1 MASRLSR
8 NGQINEIIKCGKD
21 PVYFM
26 NKYLKIQHP
35 MRGLIPF
42 KTYPFQDDCVKDF
55 NDNRFNIILKSRQLG
70 LSTLVAAYA
79 VWQAIFYKEKN
90 ILIIATKLAVA
101 QNFIRKVKTYI
112 KSMPKWLLV
121 PAITANNKQQVEFSN
136 GSQIKAVPTSED
148 AGRSEALSLL
158 IVDEAAFV
166 RNFDELWMGLYP
178 TLSTGGRAILLSTPN
193 GVGGQYHE
201 IYVKA
206 ESKENKFNPI
216 KLMWDVHPER
226 GDEWFEKET
235 KNMSQKQVS
244 QELLCDFASSGDTF
258 LTAEDLQK
266 IRIRTKAPIEKSG
279 PNFNVWYW
287 EYPIEGV
294 NYIASADIAR
304 GDSGDY
310 STFHIL
316 NCKDKSVAVEYKG
329 KIPPDHFASLLYDV
343 ARRFN
348 NAIVCPENNA
358 YGYSVLTKLQDLA
371 YNNIYFSSE
380 KEKYKFLYGDG
391 TNIGKAGFNT
401 NKESREKI
409 LANFEESLRNSR
421 VKTHSTR
428 LHEELKTFVWNGKKV
443 GAMKGYNDDLIMSLA
458 IGCWLM
464 DSNSNTYN
472 VEQIKQA
479 DALLK
484 GMEVNNTS
492 TKDTIMSPFYT
503 NKVNNV
509 NPFIPVYMPDG
520 KFSANGQIT
529 KKNPLGDLSWLLGK
543 K

>member
-1 MASRLSR
+1 MKTR

-35 MRGLIPF
+35 LKGLIPF
-42 KTYPFQDDCVKDF
+42 NTFPFQDDCVSDF

-79 VWQAIFYKEKN
+79 VWQAVFYKDKN

-121 PAITANNKQQVEFSN
+121 PVITANNKQQVEFSN

-201 IYVKA
+201 IYTKA
-206 ESKENKFNPI
+206 TRKENEFNPI

-226 GDEWFEKET
+226 DDEWFQKET

-258 LTAEDLQK
+258 LSNDIIEK
-266 IRIRTKAPIEKSG
+266 IRIMSKQPMEKSG
-279 PNFNVWYW
+279 PGNNVWYW

-294 NYIASADIAR
+294 NYILSADIAR

-310 STFHIL
+310 STFHVI
-316 NCKDKSVAVEYKG
+316 NVKNMSIASEFKG
-329 KIPPDHFASLLYDV
+329 KIPPDQFASVVYDI

-358 YGYSVLTKLQDLA
+358 YGYTMLVKLGDLG
-371 YNNIYFSSE
+371 YKNIYFSSE
-380 KEKYKFLYGDG
+380 KEKYRYLYGEG
-391 TNIGKAGFNT
+391 NNIGKAGFNT

-409 LANFEESLRNSR
+409 LANFEECLRNGKIKSY
-421 VKTHSTR
+421 SNR
-428 LHEELKTFVWNGKKV
+428 LYSELKTFIWNGKKV
-443 GAMKGYNDDLIMSLA
+443 TAMKGYNDDLIMSLA
-458 IGCWLM
+458 IGSWLAC
-464 DSNSNTYN
+464 SNSDAYN
-472 VEQIKQA
+472 VAQMEQA

-484 GMEVNNTS
+484 GMEFNNKKINNTMQN
-492 TKDTIMSPFYT
+492 TPFY
-503 NKVNNV
+503 KNNHNYV
-509 NPFIPVYMPDG
+509 NPFIPVYMPDRSFG
-520 KFSANGQIT
+520 SKEEIT
-529 KKNPLGDLSWLLGK
+529 RKNPLGDLSWLIGK
-543 K
+543 

>member
-1 MASRLSR
+1 MAQRLSR
-8 NGQINEIIKCGKD
+8 NSQINEIIKCGKD

-42 KTYPFQDDCVKDF
+42 KTFPFQDDCVKEF
-55 NDNRFNIILKSRQLG
+55 NDHRFNIILKSRQLG
-70 LSTLVAAYA
+70 LSTLAAAYA
-79 VWQAIFYKEKN
+79 VWQSIFYKEKN

-121 PAITANNKQQVEFSN
+121 PTITANNKQQVEFSN

-201 IYVKA
+201 IYTKA
-206 ESKENKFNPI
+206 ERKENKFNPI

-226 GDEWFEKET
+226 DDDWFNKET
-235 KNMSQKQVS
+235 KNMSQKQVA

-258 LTAEDLQK
+258 LTNEVLEK
-266 IRIRTKAPIEKSG
+266 IRLSTKAPIERSG
-279 PNFNVWYW
+279 PEYNVWYW
-287 EYPIEGV
+287 EYPLEGV
-294 NYIASADIAR
+294 NYICSADIAR

-310 STFHIL
+310 SAFHII
-316 NCKDKSVAVEYKG
+316 NTKDNSIAVEYKG
-329 KIPPDHFASLLYDV
+329 KIPPDHFASLLYDI

-348 NAIVCPENNA
+348 NAIICPENNA
-358 YGYSVLTKLQDLA
+358 YGYSVLTKLRDLA
-371 YNNIYFSSE
+371 YKNIYFTSE
-380 KEKYKFLYGDG
+380 KEKYKFLYGEG

-401 NKESREKI
+401 SKESKEKI
-409 LANFEESLRNSR
+409 LANFEESLRNNR
-421 VKTHSTR
+421 LKTYSQR
-428 LHEELKTFVWNGKKV
+428 LFAELKTFVWNGKKV

-458 IGCWLM
+458 IGCWIT
-464 DSNSNTYN
+464 DSNSSSYN

-479 DALLK
+479 DSLLK

-503 NKVNNV
+503 NRHNVV
-509 NPFIPVYMPDG
+509 NPFIPVYMPDS
-520 KFSANGQIT
+520 KFSGKEIT
-529 KKNPLGDLSWLLGK
+529 KKNPLGDLSWLIGK
-543 K
+543 

>member
-1 MASRLSR
+1 MKTR

-35 MRGLIPF
+35 LRGLIKF
-42 KTYPFQDDCVKDF
+42 NTFPFQDDCVKDF
-55 NDNRFNIILKSRQLG
+55 NDHRFNIILKSRQLG

-79 VWQAIFYKEKN
+79 VWQSVFYKEKN

-121 PAITANNKQQVEFSN
+121 PTIVANNKQQVEFSN

-201 IYVKA
+201 IYTKA
-206 ESKENKFNPI
+206 ERKENEFNSI

-226 GDEWFEKET
+226 NDDWFEKET
-235 KNMSQKQVS
+235 KNMSKKQVA

-258 LTAEDLQK
+258 LTNDVLDK
-266 IRIRTKAPIEKSG
+266 IRVLSKEPIEKSG
-279 PNFNVWYW
+279 PNNNIWYW

-294 NYIASADIAR
+294 NYILSADIAR

-310 STFHIL
+310 STFHVI
-316 NCKDKSVAVEYKG
+316 NTKNMSISSEFKG
-329 KIPPDHFASLLYDV
+329 KIPPDQFASLVYDV
-343 ARRFN
+343 AKRFN
-348 NAIVCPENNA
+348 TAMVCPENNA
-358 YGYSVLTKLQDLA
+358 YGYTMLVKLSDLG
-371 YNNIYFSSE
+371 YKNIYFA
-380 KEKYKFLYGDG
+380 KEKDKYEYLYGG
-391 TNIGKAGFNT
+391 SNNIGKAGFT
-401 NKESREKI
+401 TSKESRDKI
-409 LANFEESLRNSR
+409 LANLEESLRNGVIKTYSR
-421 VKTHSTR
+421 R
-428 LHEELKTFVWNGKKV
+428 LFSELKTFIWNGKKIT
-443 GAMKGYNDDLIMSLA
+443 AMKGYNDDLIMSIA
-458 IGCWLM
+458 IGCWLAG
-464 DSNSNTYN
+464 SNSSSYN
-472 VEQIKQA
+472 VAQMQQA
-479 DALLK
+479 DAILK
-484 GMEVNNTS
+484 GMEVNNT
-492 TKDTIMSPFYT
+492 KVDNTIISPFYR
-503 NKVNNV
+503 NNQSAV
-509 NPFIPVYMPDG
+509 NPMIPVFMPG
-520 KFSANGQIT
+520 SKFSDQNSQIT
-529 KKNPLGDLSWLLGK
+529 RNNPLGNLDWLIRK
-543 K
+543 

>member
-1 MASRLSR
+1 MARMSAQNQL
-8 NGQINEIIKCGKD
+8 NEIVKCGKD

-35 MRGLIPF
+35 LKGLIPF
-42 KTYPFQDDCVKDF
+42 NTFEFQDECVKNF
-55 NDNRFNIILKSRQLG
+55 NEHRFNIVLKSRQLG

-79 VWQAIFYKEKN
+79 VWQACFYKEKN

-112 KSMPKWLLV
+112 KSMPHWLLI
-121 PAITANNKQQVEFSN
+121 PQITANNKQQVEFSN

-201 IYVKA
+201 LYIKA
-206 ESKENKFNPI
+206 ERKENEFNPI

-226 GDEWFEKET
+226 DDNWFRQET

-258 LTAEDLQK
+258 LTAETLDK
-266 IRIRTKAPIEKSG
+266 IRILTKNPIEKSG
-279 PNFNVWYW
+279 PGNNVWYW
-287 EYPIEGV
+287 EYPLEGI
-294 NYIASADIAR
+294 NYFISADVAR

-310 STFHIL
+310 STFHVINTKTL
-316 NCKDKSVAVEYKG
+316 SVAAEFKD

-343 ARRFN
+343 ARRYN
-348 NAIVCPENNA
+348 KATVCPESNA
-358 YGYSVLTKLQDLA
+358 YGYSVLSKLSDLG
-371 YNNIYFSSE
+371 YKNIYFSSE
-380 KEKYKFLYGDG
+380 KEKYKYLYTGDAS
-391 TNIGKAGFNT
+391 IGKAGFVT

-409 LANFEESLRNSR
+409 LANFEEALRNGR
-421 VKTHSTR
+421 LKTFSTR
-428 LHEELKTFVWNGKKV
+428 LISELKTFVWNGKKV
-443 GAMKGYNDDLIMSLA
+443 GAMKGYNDDLVMSLA
-458 IGCWLM
+458 IGCWIS
-464 DSNSNTYN
+464 DSNSDQYN
-472 VEQIKQA
+472 VAQMEFA

-492 TKDTIMSPFYT
+492 VNDTIVSPFYK
-503 NKVNNV
+503 NQFNSY
-509 NPFIPVYMPDG
+509 NPTIPVFMPEG
-520 KFSANGQIT
+520 KFNKEPT
-529 KKNPLGDLSWLLGK
+529 RKNPLGDLSWLIGK

>member
-1 MASRLSR
+1 MPKKLSKQ
-8 NGQINEIIKCGKD
+8 NQISEIIKCGKD

-35 MRGLIPF
+35 IKGLIPF
-42 KTYPFQDDCVKDF
+42 NTFDFQDECVKDF
-55 NDNRFNIILKSRQLG
+55 NEHRFNIVLKSRQLG
-70 LSTLVAAYA
+70 LSTLAAAYS

-112 KSMPKWLLV
+112 KSMPNWLLV
-121 PAITANNKQQVEFSN
+121 PVITANNKQQVEFSN

-178 TLSTGGRAILLSTPN
+178 TLSTGGRAIILSTPN

-201 IYVKA
+201 LYTKA
-206 ESKENKFNPI
+206 ERKENKFNPI

-235 KNMSQKQVS
+235 KNMSKKQIS

-258 LTAEDLQK
+258 LSQDVLEKL
-266 IRIRTKAPIEKSG
+266 RIVTKSPIEKSG
-279 PNFNVWYW
+279 PEMNVWYW
-287 EYPIEGV
+287 EYPVEGN
-294 NYIASADIAR
+294 NYVASADVSR

-310 STFHIL
+310 STFHII
-316 NCKDKSVAVEYKG
+316 NVKDMTVAVEFKG
-329 KIPPDHFASLLYDV
+329 KIPPDNFASLLYDI

-348 NAIVCPENNA
+348 KALICPENNA
-358 YGYSVLTKLQDLA
+358 YGYTVLSKLGDLG
-371 YNNIYFSSE
+371 YDNIYFSSE
-380 KEKYKFLYGDG
+380 REKYKFLYGEEN
-391 TNIGKAGFNT
+391 NIGKAGFNT
-401 NKESREKI
+401 NKDSREKI
-409 LANFEESLRNSR
+409 LANFEESLRNGR
-421 VKTHSTR
+421 IKTKSTR
-428 LHEELKTFVWNGKKV
+428 LVSELKTFVWNGKKV

-458 IGCWLM
+458 IGCWLS
-464 DSNSNTYN
+464 DSNSDAYNTM
-472 VEQIKQA
+472 QIEYA

-484 GMEVNNTS
+484 GMEVNNTNINK
-492 TKDTIMSPFYT
+492 TNISPFYNSKET
-503 NKVNNV
+503 VV
-509 NPFIPVYMPDG
+509 NPFIPTFMG
-520 KFSANGQIT
+520 EKRFSSNKKQST
-529 KKNPLGDLSWLLGK
+529 KNNPLGDLSWLIGK
-543 K
+543 

>member
-1 MASRLSR
+1 MARMSAQNQL
-8 NGQINEIIKCGKD
+8 NEIVKCGKD

-35 MRGLIPF
+35 LKGLIPF
-42 KTYPFQDDCVKDF
+42 NTFEFQDDCVKDF
-55 NDNRFNIILKSRQLG
+55 NEHRFNIVLKSRQLG

-79 VWQAIFYKEKN
+79 VWQACFYKEKN

-112 KSMPKWLLV
+112 KSMPHWLLI
-121 PAITANNKQQVEFSN
+121 PQITANNKQQVEFSN

-201 IYVKA
+201 LYIKA
-206 ESKENKFNPI
+206 ERKENEFNPI

-226 GDEWFEKET
+226 DDDWFRQET

-258 LTAEDLQK
+258 LTAETLDK
-266 IRIRTKAPIEKSG
+266 IRILTKNPIEKSG
-279 PNFNVWYW
+279 PGNNVWYW
-287 EYPIEGV
+287 EYPLEGI
-294 NYIASADIAR
+294 NYFISADVAR

-310 STFHIL
+310 STFHVINTKTL
-316 NCKDKSVAVEYKG
+316 SVAAEFKD

-343 ARRFN
+343 ARRYN
-348 NAIVCPENNA
+348 KATVCPESNA
-358 YGYSVLTKLQDLA
+358 YGYSVLSKLSDLG
-371 YNNIYFSSE
+371 YKNIYFSSE
-380 KEKYKFLYGDG
+380 KEKYKYLYTGDAS
-391 TNIGKAGFNT
+391 IGKAGFVT

-409 LANFEESLRNSR
+409 LANFEEALRNGR
-421 VKTHSTR
+421 LKTFSTR
-428 LHEELKTFVWNGKKV
+428 LISELKTFVWNGKKV
-443 GAMKGYNDDLIMSLA
+443 GAMKGYNDDLVMSLA
-458 IGCWLM
+458 IGCWIS
-464 DSNSNTYN
+464 DSNSDQYN
-472 VEQIKQA
+472 VAQMEFA

-492 TKDTIMSPFYT
+492 VNDTIVSPFYK
-503 NKVNNV
+503 NQFNSY
-509 NPFIPVYMPDG
+509 NPTIPVFMPEG
-520 KFSANGQIT
+520 KFNKEPT
-529 KKNPLGDLSWLLGK
+529 RKNPLGDLSWLIGK

>member
-1 MASRLSR
+1 MGRMSAQSQL
-8 NGQINEIIKCGKD
+8 NEIVKCGKD

-35 MRGLIPF
+35 LKGLIPF
-42 KTYPFQDDCVKDF
+42 NTFEFQDDCVKDF
-55 NDNRFNIILKSRQLG
+55 NEHRFNIVLKSRQLG

-79 VWQAIFYKEKN
+79 VWQACFYKEKN

-112 KSMPKWLLV
+112 KSMPHWLLI
-121 PAITANNKQQVEFSN
+121 PQITANNKQQVEFSN

-201 IYVKA
+201 LYIKA
-206 ESKENKFNPI
+206 ERKENEFNPI

-226 GDEWFEKET
+226 DDDWFRHET

-258 LTAEDLQK
+258 LTAETLDK
-266 IRIRTKAPIEKSG
+266 IRILTKNPIEKSG
-279 PNFNVWYW
+279 PGNNLWYW
-287 EYPIEGV
+287 EYPLEGI
-294 NYIASADIAR
+294 NYFISADVAR

-310 STFHIL
+310 STFHVINTKTL
-316 NCKDKSVAVEYKG
+316 SVAAEFKD

-343 ARRFN
+343 ARRYN
-348 NAIVCPENNA
+348 KATVCPESNA
-358 YGYSVLTKLQDLA
+358 YGYSVLSKLSDLG
-371 YNNIYFSSE
+371 YKNIYFSSE
-380 KEKYKFLYGDG
+380 KEKYKYLYTGDAS
-391 TNIGKAGFNT
+391 IGKAGFVT

-409 LANFEESLRNSR
+409 LANFEEALRNGR
-421 VKTHSTR
+421 LKTFSTR
-428 LHEELKTFVWNGKKV
+428 LVSELKTFVWNGKKV
-443 GAMKGYNDDLIMSLA
+443 GAMKGYNDDLVMSLA
-458 IGCWLM
+458 IGCWIA
-464 DSNSNTYN
+464 DSNSDQYN
-472 VEQIKQA
+472 VAQMEFA

-492 TKDTIMSPFYT
+492 VNDTIVSPFYK
-503 NKVNNV
+503 NQFNSY
-509 NPFIPVYMPDG
+509 NPTIPVFMPEG
-520 KFSANGQIT
+520 KFNREPT
-529 KKNPLGDLSWLLGK
+529 RKNPLGDLSWLIGK